1 MTRVGLEMSIREKE
15 LPIIAVVGRPNVGK
29 STLINRLIGRREAI
43 IEDQPGITR
52 DRIKYEAEWNGKQ
65 FIVMDTGGWEPDPDP
80 KSINASITAS
90 AELAIKEA
98 DLILFIIDISVGA
111 LDEETKLVHVIRK
124 SGKPVIL
131 IGNKADSPESELAV
145 HELWDLGLGEPIPVS
160 ALHGRGSGDLLD
172 LVVAALPERFA
183 SEEFDDKRR
192 VVLLGRPNVGKSS
205 LLNSLAGTARAIVD
219 SVAGTTRDPID
230 EEIEFGGQSWRFIDT
245 AGIRKH
251 AHQASGTE
259 YYAMLR
265 TESALERG
273 EVAILVIDASEPIA
287 EQDLRIMSKVID
299 SGRAL
304 VIAMNKW
311 DLVDEDRREAL
322 EREKE
327 RELNQV
333 EWAERINISAKTGW
347 HKDRLAPALN
357 RALDGWQTRIP
368 TSKLNSFLGSLIAAT
383 PPPVRGGKQ
392 PKILFA
398 TQPSTCPP
406 RFVIFASGF
415 LEPSYRRFIERRL
428 REEFGFAGTPVEV
441 SVRIRT

>member
-1 MTRVGLEMSIREKE
+1 MNENGDGVNP
-15 LPIIAVVGRPNVGK
+15 LPLVAVIGRPNVGK

-43 IEDQPGITR
+43 IEDKPGVTR
-52 DRIKYEAEWNGKQ
+52 DRIKYQAEWNGKS
-65 FIVMDTGGWEPDPDP
+65 FTVMDTGGWELAPEPQ
-80 KSINASITAS
+80 SMNASIS
-90 AELAIKEA
+90 AGAESAIREA
-98 DLILFIIDISVGA
+98 DLILFIIDISIGA
-111 LDEETKLVHVIRK
+111 LDEEVALVNVIRK

-131 IGNKADSPESELAV
+131 IGNKADSPEAELAV
-145 HELWDLGLGEPIPVS
+145 HELWQLGLGEPIPVS

-172 LVVAALPERFA
+172 LVVAALPE
-183 SEEFDDKRR
+183 SSTPLESDLIRR

-205 LLNSLAGTARAIVD
+205 LLNSLAGSPRALVD

-230 EEIEFGGQSWRFIDT
+230 EEIEFGGETWRFIDT

-287 EQDLRIMSKVID
+287 EQDLRIMSKIVD

-311 DLVDEDRREAL
+311 DLVDENRREAL

-347 HKDRLAPALN
+347 HKDRLAPALQ
-357 RALDGWQTRIP
+357 RALASWQMRIP
-368 TSKLNSFLGSLIAAT
+368 TSKLNSFLGALISAT

-428 REEFGFAGTPVEV
+428 REEFGFHGSPVEV
-441 SVRIRT
+441 SVRVRT

>member
-1 MTRVGLEMSIREKE
+1 MNENGDGVNP
-15 LPIIAVVGRPNVGK
+15 LPLVAVIGRPNVGK

-43 IEDQPGITR
+43 IEDKPGVTR
-52 DRIKYEAEWNGKQ
+52 DRIKYQAEWNGKS
-65 FIVMDTGGWEPDPDP
+65 FTVMDTGGWELAPEPQ
-80 KSINASITAS
+80 SMNASIS
-90 AELAIKEA
+90 AGAESAIREA
-98 DLILFIIDISVGA
+98 DLILFIIDISIGA
-111 LDEETKLVHVIRK
+111 LDEEVALVNVIRK

-131 IGNKADSPESELAV
+131 IGNKADSPEAELAV
-145 HELWDLGLGEPIPVS
+145 HELWQLGLGEPIPVS

-172 LVVAALPERFA
+172 LVVAALPESSTPRE
-183 SEEFDDKRR
+183 SDLIRR

-205 LLNSLAGTARAIVD
+205 LLNSLAGSSRALVD

-230 EEIEFGGQSWRFIDT
+230 EEIEFGGETWRFIDT

-287 EQDLRIMSKVID
+287 EQDLRIMSKIVD

-311 DLVDEDRREAL
+311 DLVDENRREAL

-347 HKDRLAPALN
+347 HKDRLAPALQ
-357 RALDGWQTRIP
+357 RALASWQMRIP
-368 TSKLNSFLGSLIAAT
+368 TSKLNSFLGALISAT

-428 REEFGFAGTPVEV
+428 REEFGFHGSPVEV
-441 SVRIRT
+441 SVRVRT

>member
-1 MTRVGLEMSIREKE
+1 MNENGDGVNP
-15 LPIIAVVGRPNVGK
+15 LPLVAVIGRPNVGK

-43 IEDQPGITR
+43 IEDKPGVTR
-52 DRIKYEAEWNGKQ
+52 DRIKYQAEWNGKS
-65 FIVMDTGGWEPDPDP
+65 FTVMDTGGWELAPEPQ
-80 KSINASITAS
+80 SMNASIS
-90 AELAIKEA
+90 AGAESAIREA
-98 DLILFIIDISVGA
+98 DLILFIIDISIGA
-111 LDEETKLVHVIRK
+111 LDEEVALVNVIRK

-131 IGNKADSPESELAV
+131 IGNKADSPEAELAV
-145 HELWDLGLGEPIPVS
+145 HELWQLGLGEPIPVS

-172 LVVAALPERFA
+172 LVVAALPESSTPRE
-183 SEEFDDKRR
+183 SDLIRR

-205 LLNSLAGTARAIVD
+205 LLNSLAGSPRALVD

-230 EEIEFGGQSWRFIDT
+230 EEIEFGGETWRFIDT

-287 EQDLRIMSKVID
+287 EQDLRIMSKIVD

-311 DLVDEDRREAL
+311 DLVDENRREAL

-347 HKDRLAPALN
+347 HKDRLAPALQ
-357 RALDGWQTRIP
+357 RALASWQMRIP
-368 TSKLNSFLGSLIAAT
+368 TSKLNSFLGALISAT

-428 REEFGFAGTPVEV
+428 REEFGFHGSPVEV
-441 SVRIRT
+441 SVRVRT